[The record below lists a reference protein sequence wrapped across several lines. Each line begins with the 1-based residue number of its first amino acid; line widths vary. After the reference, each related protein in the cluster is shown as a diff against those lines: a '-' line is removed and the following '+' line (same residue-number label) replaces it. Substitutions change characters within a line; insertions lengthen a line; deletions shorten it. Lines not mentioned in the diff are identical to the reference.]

1 MGVHG
6 ANRLGGNSLME
17 TMVFGKLVAEE
28 ILAADKT
35 PKEYSLDESELHLE
49 YVREG

>member
-17 TMVFGKLVAEE
+17 TMVFGKLIAEA
-28 ILAADKT
+28 ILVADKA
-35 PKEYSLDESELHLE
+35 PKKYSLDDKELRLE